1 MKCAVKNSVRG
12 FTLIE
17 LMVTVTVLAV
27 MASLAAPS
35 FRELLAAQRVRI
47 TAYNIVGDL
56 VLARSEAVKR
66 GENVTVTPISAAWN
80 NGWSVNVASSAEV
93 LSGQGRVGSGVQFTT
108 SPASI
113 TFDRNGRTS
122 LSTVVRLGLSD
133 GGTRKRCISL
143 DPLGRPKSANMECP
157 T

>member
-1 MKCAVKNSVRG
+1 MKRLAMNRIRG

-27 MASLAAPS
+27 MATLAAPS
-35 FRELLAAQRVRI
+35 FRELLAAQRVRA
-47 TAYNIVGDL
+47 TAYSLVGDL

-66 GENVTVTPISAAWN
+66 GENVTITPVSTAWS

-93 LSGQGRVGSGVQFTT
+93 LGGQGSVGSGVQFIT

-113 TFDRNGRTS
+113 TFDKNGRTS
-122 LSTVVRLGLSD
+122 VSTVVRLGLSD
-133 GGTRKRCISL
+133 GGTHNRCISL
-143 DPLGRPKSANMECP
+143 DPSGRPKNANTGCP